1 MGENV
6 WDFRKR
12 LTLLLASA
20 VIIAVVFFIFK
31 VLFYYVWP
39 FLLAFC
45 FAVLLQKPIVGLAKL
60 LREKKMLAASIVVT
74 MVTLIILSVLL
85 YVGYMAF
92 RELKDFIAN
101 FDENINSLDGQFSG
115 RNLGRS
121 SPPGEMCSAA
131 YQARDGSP
139 ARLFRRVRKT
149 GIIRAA
155 ISEIKNENEN
165 RRQQI
170 MLMQEERELVVE
182 YGRKMSTDRLSTG
195 TSGNISVCNAEKG
208 LMAISPSGM
217 DYFSTTPED
226 VVITDLEANIV
237 DGVRKPSSEWALHTA
252 FYRHKPHARAVVH
265 THSMYCTTFAVL
277 GQPLRAV
284 HYAIGDTGAAT
295 VPCAPFRLF
304 GTAELAEAAIEACGG
319 SDAVLLGN
327 HGLVACGRDLKSA
340 YGLACNLEYVAEL
353 QYRTMCIGTPN
364 ILTDEQMAEV
374 MERFRSYGQP
384 GSGKAGY

>member
-1 MGENV
+1 MPVAALG
-6 WDFRKR
+6 RMPKSTPGRPIR
-12 LTLLLASA
+12 L
-20 VIIAVVFFIFK
+20 
-31 VLFYYVWP
+31 
-39 FLLAFC
+39 C
-45 FAVLLQKPIVGLAKL
+45 
-60 LREKKMLAASIVVT
+60 
-74 MVTLIILSVLL
+74 
-85 YVGYMAF
+85 
-92 RELKDFIAN
+92 
-101 FDENINSLDGQFSG
+101 G

-121 SPPGEMCSAA
+121 FPPGEMCSAA

-170 MLMQEERELVVE
+170 VE

-295 VPCAPFRLF
+295 VPCAPYRLF